1 VRPLIRSLAFT
12 LLLLGLMPGVARAAG
27 NAHVVDDSEVETPG
41 TCHLELWTTVF
52 LLGDGYGNAAPAC
65 TMLKMPW
72 LEIGADYSHY
82 WDEAVG
88 APLVG
93 PQMKINFRSE
103 TQGLGLGLAL
113 NASVNATTGEFA
125 LGQILALVTVPVTRQ
140 VRFNF
145 NTGWSYL
152 NNVPEPHAVFYGAQ
166 FEADLTKE
174 FMLMI
179 EVFGRNPGVAGGQIG
194 LRYTPGQGRID
205 FDLIAGSFLDG
216 PGTRTVT
223 VGVTLRY

>member
-1 VRPLIRSLAFT
+1 MRFLAFS
-12 LLLLGLMPGVARAAG
+12 LLLLGLPFGTAQAAG
-27 NAHVVDDSEVETPG
+27 GAHVVDDSEVETPG

-65 TMLKMPW
+65 TTLRMPW
-72 LEIGADYSHY
+72 LEIGADYAHY
-82 WDEAVG
+82 WDEAIG
-88 APLVG
+88 APLFG
-93 PQMKINFRSE
+93 PQMKVNFRSV

-113 NASVNATTGEFA
+113 NANVNAKTGNFA
-125 LGQILALVTVPVTRQ
+125 LGQILALVTVQVTEK
-140 VRFNF
+140 VRGNF

-152 NNVPEPHAVFYGAQ
+152 NNVPNPHAVFYGAQ
-166 FEADLTKE
+166 FEADLTTE

-179 EVFGRNPGVAGGQIG
+179 EGFGRNPGVAGGQIG

-205 FDLIAGSFLDG
+205 FDLLAGGLLDA

-223 VGVTLRY
+223 FGVTLRF